1 MAWMGSALLYVVRNK
16 KTKKKKENKT
26 LLVEPPEVDQKCFVF
41 ISFFPICTNHIKG
54 KENIRKRKKGKKGK
68 SRNLATPS
76 EFKYIMVNKEPNL
89 NKDTDIY
96 SEYRLRDL

>member
-54 KENIRKRKKGKKGK
+54 KDKIRKRKKGK
-68 SRNLATPS
+68 SRNLATP
-76 EFKYIMVNKEPNL
+76 IVVMHG
-89 NKDTDIY
+89 
-96 SEYRLRDL
+96 R

>member
-68 SRNLATPS
+68 SRNLATPTMYHS
-76 EFKYIMVNKEPNL
+76 LFSSRIIIDK
-89 NKDTDIY
+89 
-96 SEYRLRDL
+96 